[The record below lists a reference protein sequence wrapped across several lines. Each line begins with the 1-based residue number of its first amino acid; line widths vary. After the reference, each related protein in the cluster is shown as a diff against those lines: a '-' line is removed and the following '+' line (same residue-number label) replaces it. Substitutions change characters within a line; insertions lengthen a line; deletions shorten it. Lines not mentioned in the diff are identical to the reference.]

1 MLVLRMKWP
10 EMSHDAALR
19 AGLEHFTQ
27 RTKTV
32 DSCCKWSPSK
42 DFLCKSFGID
52 AAGWSENAFVF
63 QSQWEFSF
71 YPLSKIRETKEL
83 GHHEENVTGSSVER
97 RDFVATACS
106 LYPQTDLIQRNLST
120 AKPFSWQYP
129 TPFPLCGSTRLQ
141 FYADKM
147 SGLHLSP
154 SLLPVEKPASAFLMK
169 DLLCTQI
176 CGEGTRS
183 T

>member
-1 MLVLRMKWP
+1 MQLSGQDWSALPRGPRQWIPVVSGVPQKISFAKVLGLMQLAEVRMLL
-10 EMSHDAALR
+10 
-19 AGLEHFTQ
+19 
-27 RTKTV
+27 
-32 DSCCKWSPSK
+32 
-42 DFLCKSFGID
+42 
-52 AAGWSENAFVF
+52 F

-83 GHHEENVTGSSVER
+83 GHHEENVTGSSVES